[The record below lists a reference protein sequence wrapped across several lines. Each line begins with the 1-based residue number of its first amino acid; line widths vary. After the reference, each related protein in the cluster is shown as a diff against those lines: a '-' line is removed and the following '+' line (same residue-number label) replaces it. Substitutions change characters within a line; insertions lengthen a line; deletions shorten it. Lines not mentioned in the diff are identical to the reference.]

1 MTKTR
6 SPHPYV
12 RRRLRTPSGSLT
24 STGNGPNLIVR
35 LMNSRHICARRTLR
49 VARGLFVSSLATLAL
64 RGIVLAACGDIDPAQ
79 AENLANLAATGSY
92 QPVTSSSGMTTKAL
106 AEVIRKAGLPLE
118 PSVASLPGT
127 VEESSFDF
135 LNGGTYLKATLDGPW
150 RVEVVQFVRQEKRL
164 IPIQRGRAGR
174 ESVAT
179 DVQLTIRSAET
190 AQRYVRWLLDAT
202 SDQATWLVSSADE
215 VPFKLPDRTDTDLK
229 ARIAAA
235 HQDVE
240 SKIQPPRSEESGPGF
255 VVHQDAVVARDLVRY
270 TVKVSKLGLPSIE
283 ETTVARDLPVVY
295 VVSD

>member
-12 RRRLRTPSGSLT
+12 RRRLRTLSGLLT
-24 STGNGPNLIVR
+24 LTGNDPSLIAR
-35 LMNSRHICARRTLR
+35 LMISWHICVRRTLR
-49 VARGLFVSSLATLAL
+49 VASVLLVSSLATLAL
-64 RGIVLAACGDIDPAQ
+64 RGIVLAACEDIDPAQ

-92 QPVTSSSGMTTKAL
+92 QPVTSSSGMTTKEL

-118 PSVASLPGT
+118 SSVASLPGR
-127 VEESSFDF
+127 VEESTYDF

-174 ESVAT
+174 EGVAT

-190 AQRYVRWLLDAT
+190 AQRYVQWLLDAT
-202 SDQATWLVSSADE
+202 SDRATWLVSSADD

-235 HQDVE
+235 HQDLE
-240 SKIQPPRSEESGPGF
+240 RKI
-255 VVHQDAVVARDLVRY
+255 
-270 TVKVSKLGLPSIE
+270 
-283 ETTVARDLPVVY
+283 
-295 VVSD
+295 